1 MKSFYF
7 LLLIATVISFTACRT
22 KEGEPGPAG
31 ESSLNKQGS
40 ISATITY
47 TDNNGTTATI
57 PFNYQYFESL
67 EDNRFYYD
75 DDAGMISYG
84 LQVERR
90 TIKDANNY
98 YSFILEG
105 SGDDGILNGPDQ
117 VYANFSFYTVI
128 NNQLYKFD
136 NNDISI
142 TNFSIDPSTGR
153 VTFDFAGSVKYN
165 NNEDA
170 TITGKVDVILN
181 RSREYIYVPEG

>member
-1 MKSFYF
+1 MKLFY
-7 LLLIATVISFTACRT
+7 LLVVAAVISFTACRT

-31 ESSLNKQGS
+31 ESSLNQQGS
-40 ISATITY
+40 ISGTITY

-75 DDAGMISYG
+75 EDDGAISYG

-90 TIKDANNY
+90 TINDANNY
-98 YSFILEG
+98 YSFTLEG
-105 SGDDGILNGPDQ
+105 SGDDGILNSRDQ
-117 VYANFSFYTVI
+117 MYANFSFYTVI

-142 TNFSIDPSTGR
+142 TNVSIDSTTGR

-165 NNEDA
+165 NNQDA
-170 TITGKVDVILN
+170 AITGKVDVILN
-181 RSREYIYVPEG
+181 RSREYI